1 MIIGLTGGIASGKST
16 IANWLIKND
25 YTVIDADKSARK
37 VVESGGEAYFKIVD
51 QFGKDV
57 IAENGT
63 IDRAKL
69 GALIFGDETE
79 RKKLNAIIHPA
90 VRQDMLT
97 QKDEAIA
104 NGKQTIILDI
114 PLLFESK
121 LQWMVDKIVVVYV
134 EGETQR
140 DRLMKR
146 NDYTE
151 EEANARI
158 SSQIPLAKKKDQAD
172 AVIDNNGTVDESI
185 HQIKELLETWQLKA

>member
-16 IANWLIKND
+16 IANWFIKND

-37 VVESGGEAYFKIVD
+37 VVEPGEEAYFKIVD

-57 IAENGT
+57 IAEDGT

-134 EGETQR
+134 EEETQR
-140 DRLMKR
+140 NRLMKR

-158 SSQIPLAKKKDQAD
+158 SSQIPLDEKKDQAD

-185 HQIKELLETWQLKA
+185 HQIKELLETWQLKV